1 MFHQPYSG
9 VPSDPSSNPP
19 KLPSGKSRLRAFVHA
34 RLDADGLFGRYFSIG
49 AGVFSAVALM
59 FAGLAVHV
67 SSANWLTGLDER
79 VSHWFN
85 GHGEVVW
92 TQVMFGISALH
103 GAVGIPLFSILF
115 ALLLARIKD
124 WYWLAAVAGTT
135 FGGMALN
142 IGMKYIFRR
151 GRPSFSNPLV
161 HIATYSFPSGHTAG
175 ATVLYSAL
183 AAYLMSRTP
192 SVAMRWAIA
201 ALAALM
207 VIWVG
212 LSRIYLGAHYLSD
225 VVGAVLEGLAWLA
238 VCLTAVAMARR
249 YRDNRDSR

>member
-1 MFHQPYSG
+1 MPHLPYSG
-9 VPSDPSSNPP
+9 VSADASLDPSGF
-19 KLPSGKSRLRAFVHA
+19 PSGKSRWRAFMQA
-34 RLDADGLFGRYFSIG
+34 RLAADGLFGKHFSIG
-49 AGVFSAVALM
+49 TGVFSAAALM

-85 GHGEVVW
+85 GHGEAVW
-92 TQVMFGISALH
+92 TQVMFAISALH
-103 GAVGIPLFSILF
+103 GAVGIPLYSILF
-115 ALLLARIKD
+115 VLLLARLKD

-151 GRPSFSNPLV
+151 GRPSFTNPLV

-175 ATVLYSAL
+175 ATVLYSVL
-183 AAYLMSRTP
+183 AAYLMSRTR
-192 SVAMRWAIA
+192 SIAMRYAIA

-207 VIWVG
+207 VGWVG

-249 YRDNRDSR
+249 YRGG